1 MDTTRK
7 GETAKAIEKIE
18 KCEIAKK
25 SLDLSAWDYAV
36 WKDVSQRM
44 RKKEQSFLVN
54 KRETRDE
61 YLKRLK
67 KAVASLP
74 KAFTDKA
81 SDDMA
86 ESCRRLCKAR
96 VGHFEEGGLA
106 CV

>member
-1 MDTTRK
+1 MCK
-7 GETAKAIEKIE
+7 
-18 KCEIAKK
+18 
-25 SLDLSAWDYAV
+25 
-36 WKDVSQRM
+36 Q
-44 RKKEQSFLVN
+44 EQSFLVN

-81 SDDMA
+81 GDDMA
-86 ESCRRLCKAR
+86 ECCRRLCKAR
-96 VGHFEEGGLA
+96 GGHVGEGGLA

>member
-1 MDTTRK
+1 
-7 GETAKAIEKIE
+7 
-18 KCEIAKK
+18 
-25 SLDLSAWDYAV
+25 
-36 WKDVSQRM
+36 M
-44 RKKEQSFLVN
+44 RKQEQSFLVN

-96 VGHFEEGGLA
+96 GGPFEDGGLA